1 MHPFAVISILLLL
14 WAVAWAAY
22 IAVRAG
28 DWRLR
33 VLAGLL
39 AAVAVGHLVSVA
51 FMLDTWRFSLGI
63 PQGAL
68 SDLGVAAIVVL
79 TVYLVDRVVTRHR
92 RVERAYGVEKAYLEG
107 LFESSPEAIALFDND
122 GRTLRVNKPF
132 TELFGYRTTDIVGR
146 SLDDELVP
154 PELMDEAV
162 ALTQR
167 TVAGERISVET
178 VRQRKD
184 GSRVDVSILGAP
196 VRGPGGQI
204 AVIGIYHD
212 ITARK
217 QAELAFLRLQKAVET
232 TQLGV
237 TVTDLRGKIIYTN
250 PADAAMHGYE
260 VDELLGQDI
269 GVFAPGGTRRP
280 MSTDEVAAM
289 GSWQRE
295 TRNARK
301 DGSVFPVHLMSD
313 VVRDESGKIVSI
325 VTTCEDITRRK
336 EAEQALRE
344 SEERYA
350 LAAQGANDGLWDW
363 EIVQDR
369 VYYSERWKSI
379 LGYAGDEIPPH
390 IDGWLERVHPDDL
403 ERTKGE
409 LDAHL
414 AGETDHYENE
424 HRMEHKDGSYRWVLM
439 RGIAIRN
446 PEGDPLRMAGS
457 LTDITP
463 RKSVEEQLA
472 RDALYDPLTGLPNRA
487 FFANL
492 LERAA
497 RRSRRRRKYQ
507 FAVLFLDLDR
517 FKVINDSLGHDVGDQ
532 LLQGVAERLEKAL
545 RPGDVVARLAGDEF
559 CILLDDITG
568 SPDAT
573 RVAERVLEALAD
585 PFMLSGHRIFAS
597 ASIGIATSETAAK
610 GPEHLLRDAD
620 TAMYRAKSRGKS
632 RFEVFDQAMHQRAM
646 EVLDLESD
654 IRRALEEGQF
664 RLEYQSIERLGTREI
679 AGFEALVRWEH
690 PERGLV
696 TPADFVPIAEET
708 GLIVPLGLWVL
719 HEACRQMAEWKQQHP
734 ERSELFVSINVSRKQ
749 IQQVDLVERIRA
761 ELGEFELEP
770 HRLTLEIAETVL
782 MEDPD
787 FHLTLVEQLAEIGV
801 AVHIDNFGTG
811 YSSLSYLND
820 AMIRTLKVDRSL
832 VGTLG
837 GAGSKLSMLQAVVA
851 LAHDLGIQ
859 VVAQGVETAEQI
871 EGLVGLE
878 CDAVQGFFYSKP
890 MDAAAATALLRGS
903 DA

>member
-1 MHPFAVISILLLL
+1 
-14 WAVAWAAY
+14 
-22 IAVRAG
+22 
-28 DWRLR
+28 
-33 VLAGLL
+33 
-39 AAVAVGHLVSVA
+39 
-51 FMLDTWRFSLGI
+51 
-63 PQGAL
+63 
-68 SDLGVAAIVVL
+68 
-79 TVYLVDRVVTRHR
+79 
-92 RVERAYGVEKAYLEG
+92 
-107 LFESSPEAIALFDND
+107 
-122 GRTLRVNKPF
+122 
-132 TELFGYRTTDIVGR
+132 
-146 SLDDELVP
+146 
-154 PELMDEAV
+154 
-162 ALTQR
+162 
-167 TVAGERISVET
+167 
-178 VRQRKD
+178 
-184 GSRVDVSILGAP
+184 
-196 VRGPGGQI
+196 
-204 AVIGIYHD
+204 
-212 ITARK
+212 
-217 QAELAFLRLQKAVET
+217 
-232 TQLGV
+232 
-237 TVTDLRGKIIYTN
+237 
-250 PADAAMHGYE
+250 
-260 VDELLGQDI
+260 
-269 GVFAPGGTRRP
+269 
-280 MSTDEVAAM
+280 
-289 GSWQRE
+289 
-295 TRNARK
+295 
-301 DGSVFPVHLMSD
+301 MSD